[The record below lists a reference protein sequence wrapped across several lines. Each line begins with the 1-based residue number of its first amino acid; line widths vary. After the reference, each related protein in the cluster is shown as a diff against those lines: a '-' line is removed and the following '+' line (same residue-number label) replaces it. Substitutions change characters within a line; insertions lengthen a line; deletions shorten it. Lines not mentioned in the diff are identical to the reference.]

1 MSPLVTHAVGPSLAC
16 DELYTPVLTFH
27 SYCVFTLQVSALE
40 KKAGKKAALEQL
52 LKDAFRVCLLAPFTE
67 AAAQGRTRSCTAS
80 TQSWLAYISQA
91 QVRLLLIL

>member
-1 MSPLVTHAVGPSLAC
+1 MFPLVAHATWARMAC
-16 DELYTPVLTFH
+16 HNMYTSVLNFRSH
-27 SYCVFTLQVSALE
+27 CIFTLQVAALE
-40 KKAGKKAALEQL
+40 KKAGKKAALEQI

-91 QVRLLLIL
+91 QVRL